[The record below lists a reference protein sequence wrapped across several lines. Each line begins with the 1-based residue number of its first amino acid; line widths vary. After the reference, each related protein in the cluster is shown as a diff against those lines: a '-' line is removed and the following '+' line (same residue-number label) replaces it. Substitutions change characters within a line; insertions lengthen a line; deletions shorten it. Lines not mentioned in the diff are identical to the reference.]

1 MITCE
6 DLNLLNTNTGDYYQ
20 RDAIIMPN
28 EKLVILGQIN
38 FMCYI
43 CHNNYDDIT
52 IYHIKH
58 NSICANC
65 FNIYNELIDS
75 TDEFCVISLKYIKFV
90 RYKNNVQLYF
100 IINHYEILCSK
111 IHIKAREKN
120 NDEITE
126 ILVRTLVNKYII
138 IREFVVVDVALFIVY
153 NIINSR
159 A

>member
-6 DLNLLNTNTGDYYQ
+6 NSHLLNTNTGDYYK
-20 RDAIIMPN
+20 RDDVIMPN

-38 FMCYI
+38 FMCYL
-43 CHNNYDDIT
+43 CYDTYDGVT
-52 IYHIKH
+52 IYHIKS
-58 NSICANC
+58 NSICAKC
-65 FNIYNELIDS
+65 FNIYNKLIDS
-75 TDEFCVISLKYIKFV
+75 TDEFRVVKLGIKNFV
-90 RYKNNVQLYF
+90 RYKNNVQLYS
-100 IINHYEILCSK
+100 ITNYYEIAHIK
-111 IHIKAREKN
+111 THIKACEKN

-138 IREFVVVDVALFIVY
+138 IRGVVVVDVALYIVY